1 MLRVCACAS
10 VRVCALCELHGNR
23 IVWMEF
29 QLKVVTCNLL
39 VFHSILNH
47 TRASITLWHGNSHNW
62 MTHARQTNTIP
73 FMCSGGA
80 TATTYTHTLAHH
92 YERLLFR
99 QLYSMS
105 VANCL
110 IPHWANNCQTSSR
123 FSNGWGKTSRWAGT
137 KIVPIL
143 FFLLIK
149 NKKISIEC
157 LQWKNW
163 I

>member
-1 MLRVCACAS
+1 
-10 VRVCALCELHGNR
+10 
-23 IVWMEF
+23 
-29 QLKVVTCNLL
+29 
-39 VFHSILNH
+39 
-47 TRASITLWHGNSHNW
+47 

-110 IPHWANNCQTSSR
+110 IHTERTTVKQAADFQMVGEKR
-123 FSNGWGKTSRWAGT
+123 VDEQELK
-137 KIVPIL
+137 
-143 FFLLIK
+143 
-149 NKKISIEC
+149 
-157 LQWKNW
+157 
-163 I
+163 